1 MISKVIT
8 GKTFYGCCR
17 YVCKDEKRAE
27 ILCSEGVRDYDY
39 RLMALDFE
47 INRQA
52 LPNKGKAV
60 FHGILSFHPSDRISN
75 RLMLHIAGDYLKR
88 LCIENTQFVIV
99 RHSDKAHL
107 HLHII
112 ANLVNNN
119 GKAITDSWLGLR
131 GKKAAQAITE
141 EYKLVPAIRKDMAL
155 TNLRSLNEEEAA
167 RYEIFRAIRTALSQC
182 NTLQELEAVL
192 LRQHIDIQYK
202 YRRGTTEPQGISF
215 RKGKFAFKGSS
226 IDRAYSLGG
235 LQKVFSHGWR
245 KHQRIMQP
253 IQRQRGLR
261 R

>member
-27 ILCSEGVRDYDY
+27 ILCAEGVRDYDY
-39 RLMALDFE
+39 RLMAHDFE

-60 FHGILSFHPSDRISN
+60 FHGILSFHPSDRFSN
-75 RLMLHIAGDYLKR
+75 RLMLCIAQDYLKR
-88 LCIENTQFVIV
+88 ICVEHTQFVIV
-99 RHSDKAHL
+99 KHSDKAHL

-112 ANLVNNN
+112 ANLVNND
-119 GKAITDSWLGLR
+119 GKAIKDSWLGLR
-131 GKKAAQAITE
+131 GKKVAQALTE
-141 EYKLVPAIRKDMAL
+141 EYRLVPAVRKDITL
-155 TNLRSLNEEEAA
+155 TNLQSLNDEEAT
-167 RYEIFRAIRTALSQC
+167 RYEIFQAIRAALPQC
-182 NTLQELEAVL
+182 NTLQELEAL
-192 LRQHIDIQYK
+192 LLHQHIDIQYK
-202 YRRGTTEPQGISF
+202 YRRGTTELQGISF

-235 LQKVFSHGWR
+235 LQKIFSYGWR
-245 KHQRIMQP
+245 HRQRVIQP
-253 IQRQRGLR
+253 VQQRRGLR